1 MTIHVVQPG
10 ETLYGIAGQY
20 GVDPELLRVSN
31 GVPEDGALAV
41 GQALAVQFVR
51 TLHVVQP
58 GQSLSSIAA
67 EYGIPLRQLYRDNY
81 GLLGQ
86 PEVRAG
92 QRLVIAYDQV
102 KLGETF
108 TNGYAYPHIQRRELA
123 AVLPYMSCLTP
134 FTYGIDAQ
142 GGLLPLEDGV
152 LLEEA
157 RRLGTGPLMH
167 LSSLTEEG
175 TFSSQRAAELLADPA
190 ARAALTEQVAA
201 TMEARGYQG
210 LDVDFEFIPAAQK
223 EDYAQFIREL
233 RQRLAPRGWPVLVA
247 LAPKTYAGQPGL
259 LYEAHDYAAL
269 GAAADY
275 VLLMT
280 YEWGYTAGPPM
291 AVSPLPNV
299 RAVLD
304 YAVTEIPPSKI
315 LLGLSNYGYDWPLPF
330 VHGVTRAPS
339 ISNQR
344 AIELAI
350 EHNVAIQ
357 YDETAQA
364 PFFHYTDAGG
374 TVHEVWF
381 EDARSLSARL
391 SLIAEYGF
399 QGAGIWN
406 LMRPFSQLWQLIPG
420 LYHIRESVPFG

>member
-10 ETLYGIAGQY
+10 ETLYGIAGRY

-108 TNGYAYPHIQRRELA
+108 TNGYAYPYIQRLELA

-157 RRLGTGPLMH
+157 RRLGIGPLMH

-280 YEWGYTAGPPM
+280 YEWGYTYGPPM
-291 AVSPLPNV
+291 AVAPLPNV

-304 YAVTEIPPSKI
+304 YAVTAIPAGKI
-315 LLGLSNYGYDWPLPF
+315 FLGVPNYGYDWPLPF
-330 VHGVTRAPS
+330 VQGSTRAES

-350 EHNVAIQ
+350 QYEIAIQ

-364 PFFHYTDAGG
+364 PYFYYTDSAG
-374 TVHEVWF
+374 TVHVVWF
-381 EDARSLSARL
+381 EDARSMAAKLRL
-391 SLIAEYGF
+391 VAEYGF
-399 QGAGIWN
+399 QGMGFWN
-406 LMRPFSQLWQLIPG
+406 LMRPFSQTWLVLDS
-420 LYHIRESVPFG
+420 LYDLPAL

>member
-10 ETLYGIAGQY
+10 ETLYGIAGRY

-108 TNGYAYPHIQRRELA
+108 TNGYAYPYIQHRELA

-134 FTYGIDAQ
+134 FTYGIDSQ

-167 LSSLTEEG
+167 LSSLTEDG
-175 TFSSQRAAELLADPA
+175 QFSSQRVSLQSSYIQPE
-190 ARAALTEQVAA
+190 
-201 TMEARGYQG
+201 
-210 LDVDFEFIPAAQK
+210 
-223 EDYAQFIREL
+223 
-233 RQRLAPRGWPVLVA
+233 
-247 LAPKTYAGQPGL
+247 PKL
-259 LYEAHDYAAL
+259 KVKL
-269 GAAADY
+269 
-275 VLLMT
+275 
-280 YEWGYTAGPPM
+280 
-291 AVSPLPNV
+291 
-299 RAVLD
+299 
-304 YAVTEIPPSKI
+304 
-315 LLGLSNYGYDWPLPF
+315 
-330 VHGVTRAPS
+330 TRA
-339 ISNQR
+339 SNCPWVKR
-344 AIELAI
+344 
-350 EHNVAIQ
+350 
-357 YDETAQA
+357 
-364 PFFHYTDAGG
+364 
-374 TVHEVWF
+374 
-381 EDARSLSARL
+381 
-391 SLIAEYGF
+391 
-399 QGAGIWN
+399 
-406 LMRPFSQLWQLIPG
+406 RPRPDSYRIT
-420 LYHIRESVPFG
+420 EAS